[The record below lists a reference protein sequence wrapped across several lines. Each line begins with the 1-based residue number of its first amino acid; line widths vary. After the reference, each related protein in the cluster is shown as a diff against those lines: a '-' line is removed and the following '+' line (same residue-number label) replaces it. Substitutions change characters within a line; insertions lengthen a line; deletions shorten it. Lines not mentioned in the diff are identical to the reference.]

1 MVSFKIVHK
10 WNGHLE
16 IFSRPQVIEDFLL
29 RTDISQKTVVGC
41 PYLLIK
47 PPHQLSLSRS
57 DSVLNFDIKKGR
69 SRLHSS
75 LKERQIL
82 AQKSKGWLQR
92 LHKD

>member
-1 MVSFKIVHK
+1 MVSFEIVHE

-16 IFSRPQVIEDFLL
+16 IFSRPQVIENFFL

-41 PYLLIK
+41 PCLLIK
-47 PPHQLSLSRS
+47 PPHQLSLSRG
-57 DSVLNFDIKKGR
+57 DSVLNFDIKKRG

-75 LKERQIL
+75 LKQRQIL

-92 LHKD
+92 LHKH